1 MINNI
6 LLYTTVVLIWG
17 SSWIMVKFQ
26 LGVVSPEASV
36 AYRIGIAAL
45 LMFGWTAMRRLPLRF
60 SLHEHLFMALQGSL
74 IFSTNFFLFYLA
86 AAYIT
91 TGLISVVFS
100 TASALTLLFNAL
112 LLRRPPPPRVLLGAA
127 LGVFGISIIF
137 WPEVGGFATASGAGL
152 GLLLSIGGTICF
164 SLGSIVSAR
173 NQAAGLSMRGST
185 AWAMAY
191 GVILLSVFVIANG
204 KSFKFNPELPYV
216 VSLLYLSVFASV
228 IGFVSYFTLLG
239 RINAERA
246 AYATVLFPIVALSI
260 STLFEGYQWTAV
272 AFIGVLLTLTG
283 NVFVLMQ
290 PRPAAGPR

>member
-1 MINNI
+1 
-6 LLYTTVVLIWG
+6 
-17 SSWIMVKFQ
+17 
-26 LGVVSPEASV
+26 
-36 AYRIGIAAL
+36 
-45 LMFGWTAMRRLPLRF
+45 
-60 SLHEHLFMALQGSL
+60 MALQGSL

-152 GLLLSIGGTICF
+152 GLLLSIGGKICF